1 MFFVVPF
8 DFDYCLRY
16 ECLVYFNS
24 ETWYNA
30 RFLSIQIDT
39 ENEKLL
45 VFIWFVFHRNFY
57 VYINRKQMHLFFSR
71 RLYHCLVIFHSRN
84 HFLTDNGLV
93 CFLALSK
100 ADIPFSSLI
109 QNKNN
114 KHYQTNLSNM
124 CSLKK
129 SSQFESKEVFW
140 VKTYQASYTSDL

>member
-1 MFFVVPF
+1 
-8 DFDYCLRY
+8 
-16 ECLVYFNS
+16 
-24 ETWYNA
+24 
-30 RFLSIQIDT
+30 
-39 ENEKLL
+39 
-45 VFIWFVFHRNFY
+45 
-57 VYINRKQMHLFFSR
+57 MHIFFSR

-129 SSQFESKEVFW
+129 SSQFESKEVF
-140 VKTYQASYTSDL
+140 